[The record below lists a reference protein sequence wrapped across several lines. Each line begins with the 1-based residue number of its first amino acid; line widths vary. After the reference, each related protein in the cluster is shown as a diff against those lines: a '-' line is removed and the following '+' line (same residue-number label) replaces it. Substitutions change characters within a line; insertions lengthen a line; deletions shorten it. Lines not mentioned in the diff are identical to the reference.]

1 MAAAQSRRH
10 TRALL
15 LLFLLPAACG
25 AAVNADA
32 HPVAQITSL
41 VQQDSIG
48 GGAAATAGSSTSAAT
63 SERRLQAA
71 AGQPYLEEPG
81 RAVVLYTT
89 FGPIRIRLLERLAPR
104 VTALVWGLALARG
117 CSNAYKCA
125 FYRVEARPRT
135 EQGQDPLGPPYA
147 LLQGRMHDLAE
158 DPPFEGN
165 IPVRRGHA
173 CFIPGGKDWFVA
185 MGDHPEWGTSHPVW
199 GVVDEWRTADIIIS
213 QRYNPWTN
221 PDSNITLRILRVEVP
236 FVMAVE
242 GDKTYE
248 GPIT

>member
-1 MAAAQSRRH
+1 MAAGRH
-10 TRALL
+10 KRPPL
-15 LLFLLPAACG
+15 LLFLLVSACG
-25 AAVNADA
+25 AADDA
-32 HPVAQITSL
+32 SLASSAAAVAGLS
-41 VQQDSIG
+41 G
-48 GGAAATAGSSTSAAT
+48 GGSSSSGGSPAPCK
-63 SERRLQAA
+63 RQLQSA

-89 FGPIRIRLLERLAPR
+89 FGPVRIRLLERLAPR
-104 VTALVWGLALARG
+104 VTALVWSLALVRG

-125 FYRVEARPRT
+125 FYRVEARPRP
-135 EQGQDPLGPPYA
+135 ELGQDPLGPPYA

-165 IPVRRGHA
+165 VPVRRGHA

-185 MGDHPEWGTSHPVW
+185 MGDHPEWGTSHAVW

-213 QRYNPWTN
+213 QQYNPWTN
-221 PDSNITLRILRVEVP
+221 PDSNITLRILRIEVP
-236 FVMAVE
+236 FVMAVD
-242 GDKTYE
+242 GDKTFE